1 MKKSILKLSAIALI
15 ACGSFTTLQSCKSG
29 PKDADIQAAIQTTA
43 SSYPGLSA
51 TVKDGVATLTG
62 TASDEASKVA
72 FENAVKGVAGVK
84 SVVNNITVAPAP
96 APAPVEITADD
107 PLSKGL
113 KDVTASFPTV
123 QASVADGVVTLT
135 GELKR
140 SELPMLMKT
149 VNSLKPKKIENKITL
164 K

>member
-1 MKKSILKLSAIALI
+1 MKKSILKFSAVALI
-15 ACGSFTTLQSCKSG
+15 VSGSFTTLQSCKSG
-29 PKDADIQAAIQTTA
+29 PKDADIQAAIETSA

-51 TVKDGVATLTG
+51 SVKDGVATLSG
-62 TASDEASKVA
+62 TAPDEAAKVA
-72 FENAVKGVAGVK
+72 FENSVKGVAGVK
-84 SVVNNITVAPAP
+84 SVVNNITVAPP
-96 APAPVEITADD
+96 APVAPVEITADD

-113 KDVTASFPTV
+113 KDVTAAFPTV
-123 QASVADGVVTLT
+123 QAAVADGVVTLT

-149 VNSLKPKKIENKITL
+149 VNSLKPKKVENKITL